1 VPTDIAFDNM
11 LNVTA
16 LTNYS
21 SQFSAGQPL
30 SINGKSLVRFL
41 GAQFQASGL
50 PLFMFAAVPNPG
62 VVDVLNLATGPVTRV
77 DSNVFQPGLQSV
89 PAVNVTMVADY
100 FRQ

>member
-1 VPTDIAFDNM
+1 M
-11 LNVTA
+11 
-16 LTNYS
+16 
-21 SQFSAGQPL
+21 
-30 SINGKSLVRFL
+30 RFL
-41 GAQFQASGL
+41 GASFQATGL

-77 DSNVFQPGLQSV
+77 DANVFQPGLQSV